1 MADLRMERVLWRR
14 GYAVVGVDEAG
25 RGPLAGPVVA
35 GACILPPD
43 AVLPG
48 VNDSKKLSEKR
59 REAAYDAILQTAVGW
74 GVGVV
79 DHERIDRINIR
90 RATFEAMAQ
99 AVDAALRMAGASGA
113 DPFLLIDGNA
123 TIPSWSGA
131 QRWVIGGDR
140 KVLSIA
146 AGSILAKVTRDRMM
160 VEYDRLYPEYG
171 FARHKGY
178 AAKEHFAALDRVGPC
193 PIHRITFID
202 HRQLKLF

>member
-1 MADLRMERVLWRR
+1 MADLRMERVLWRH
-14 GYAVVGVDEAG
+14 GFTVVGVDEAG

-35 GACILPPD
+35 GACILPEG

-48 VNDSKKLSEKR
+48 VNDSKQLSEKK
-59 REAAYDAILQTAVGW
+59 REAAYQRIVEVAVGW
-74 GVGVV
+74 GVGIV
-79 DHERIDRINIR
+79 DHRRIDQVNIR
-90 RATFEAMAQ
+90 NATFEAMAL
-99 AVDAALRMAGASGA
+99 AAAAALKMAGAA
-113 DPFLLIDGNA
+113 PKPCLLIDGNA
-123 TIPSWSGA
+123 LVPSWAGP

-160 VEYDRLYPEYG
+160 VEYDQLYPQYG
-171 FARHKGY
+171 FAKHKGY
-178 AAKEHFAALDRVGPC
+178 SAKEHFAALDQYGPC

>member
-1 MADLRMERVLWRR
+1 MADLRMERVLWRH

-35 GACILPPD
+35 GACILPQD
-43 AVLPG
+43 VRLEG
-48 VNDSKKLSEKR
+48 IDDSKRLSEKK
-59 REAAYDAILQTAVGW
+59 RESAYERILAAAAGW

-79 DHERIDRINIR
+79 DHEQIDRVNIR
-90 RATFEAMAQ
+90 NATFTAMALAVEQ
-99 AVDAALRMAGASGA
+99 ALGRAGERGER
-113 DPFLLIDGNA
+113 PVLLLDGNA
-123 TIPSWSGA
+123 LLPGWTRE

-160 VEYDRLYPEYG
+160 VQYDQTYPGYG

-178 AAKEHFAALDRVGPC
+178 GAKEHFAALDRLGPS
-193 PIHRITFID
+193 PIHRISFID
-202 HRQLKLF
+202 HRQARLF